1 MKKRI
6 IACALTVVM
15 VLTMAFSFSACAKD
29 MTVTITDSTAVYTV
43 IGKDNMNV
51 QQFIDMAQIK
61 LNPRDVVTP
70 SLETVF
76 KENEDHA
83 ITIQRMVRVKVT
95 DGTSP
100 KDVDVALGGT
110 VADAIAKAG
119 FDAAHFVPDV
129 DASTPLTDGMTITL
143 TDAQADGF
151 VTDATGRHYYK
162 GGVMQTST
170 VVGDETEGYF
180 YVNEQGVVDE
190 GYVDGVNVDGV
201 DWIVINGKAT
211 QVLTDSDG
219 ALFSAAKD
227 IAKCTNSSMTKE
239 EKLKAAF
246 DYIRQNYLE
255 GVPHDPP
262 YRESDWPVVCANDL
276 FVYGKGDCFSY
287 GAAFAYMCKAI
298 GCTDVYACNSGGH
311 GWAEAEGKMY
321 DPEWSMHSDK
331 YSYFAVGPDDEVD
344 VAYFT
349 TVNDAEWKH
358 KAIELNQQFQ

>member
-119 FDAAHFVPDV
+119 FDAEHYVPDRQTLLQGRR
-129 DASTPLTDGMTITL
+129 DA
-143 TDAQADGF
+143 
-151 VTDATGRHYYK
+151 
-162 GGVMQTST
+162 
-170 VVGDETEGYF
+170 DEH
-180 YVNEQGVVDE
+180 
-190 GYVDGVNVDGV
+190 
-201 DWIVINGKAT
+201 
-211 QVLTDSDG
+211 
-219 ALFSAAKD
+219 
-227 IAKCTNSSMTKE
+227 
-239 EKLKAAF
+239 
-246 DYIRQNYLE
+246 R
-255 GVPHDPP
+255 
-262 YRESDWPVVCANDL
+262 RRR
-276 FVYGKGDCFSY
+276 
-287 GAAFAYMCKAI
+287 
-298 GCTDVYACNSGGH
+298 
-311 GWAEAEGKMY
+311 
-321 DPEWSMHSDK
+321 
-331 YSYFAVGPDDEVD
+331 
-344 VAYFT
+344 
-349 TVNDAEWKH
+349 
-358 KAIELNQQFQ
+358 